1 MGKGGFQRKAP
12 QSEQKWDVDGVT
24 CCRDRSPSKM
34 RQTSTELDAQ
44 CEVESP
50 GVTEQRGTG
59 EGSSRANERSAA
71 YTGTDPINTHT
82 RRIIGTKFV
91 TVKER

>member
-1 MGKGGFQRKAP
+1 MA
-12 QSEQKWDVDGVT
+12 GV
-24 CCRDRSPSKM
+24 RLRVQALQNSVG
-34 RQTSTELDAQ
+34 L
-44 CEVESP
+44 
-50 GVTEQRGTG
+50 G
-59 EGSSRANERSAA
+59 EGSNHANERSVA